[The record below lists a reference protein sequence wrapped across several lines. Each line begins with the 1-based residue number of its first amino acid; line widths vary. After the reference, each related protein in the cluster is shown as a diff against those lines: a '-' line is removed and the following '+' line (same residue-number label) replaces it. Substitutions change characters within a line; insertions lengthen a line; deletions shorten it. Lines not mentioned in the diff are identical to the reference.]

1 MPARRVF
8 AWEPEEQW
16 TSSEER
22 EKKIE
27 ELSRE
32 LDESMDSN
40 SGKGCLKAYLVK
52 NEVWHIADI
61 DYELRVD
68 YKKYLKSTY
77 SDSVVRSYLR
87 GMDKAKLYAIR
98 KHANTLKGKQEIAK
112 NTDLIQELLFLPYH
126 PNPAI
131 AERYDCKVAIDKL
144 VWDFRVNGS
153 ELCKRQLL
161 EIIED
166 VVLRDIML
174 RECTMRLNGLKVV
187 YQFCMQEHIEDLR
200 YITQVQADKLEKYAD
215 TAYAKELAE
224 RELRECQKY
233 LFCHAKNILW
243 DSTVWYLER
252 LHLEQYR
259 VNPSNPVKKFSFM
272 GIEKRENR
280 EILQEYMK
288 YCLGV
293 THLAMS
299 GIQAEFYRI
308 LAFAM
313 WMEKETAMELKLAS
327 EVKQDLTR
335 TTRIINFKEI
345 SQQDLREEVK
355 KAIYFQLKTESIGT
369 VKKEMTAIRRF
380 SRYLKENN
388 KEVDSCSKL
397 DRKIMEEYLIY
408 MKTEDT
414 GTKRYRAELTR
425 LRALLNM
432 VADVYQYPQVK
443 DLILNRDIPPDIR
456 GEIKIYSDQEL
467 KRFNAFLTKV
477 DVQTARLMLIH
488 QMLGTRMSDTL
499 TLRTDCLIEKDG
511 ETIIQIHQMK
521 THFYEK
527 PISQELAVL
536 IKEAIRYR
544 EKEHGKGKYIFT
556 SLSDPSK
563 PMKYATVQQKI
574 TDKIYQENLR
584 DDKGEYFGFGSHMYR
599 HIYGMKLAEMH
610 VDDWTIARLLG
621 HRSLRNVKYYRKMSN
636 KILAD
641 DTRKTRN
648 RLSKMVLE
656 CLEGWEEEY
665 EQIRFDDSLQ

>member
-1 MPARRVF
+1 M
-8 AWEPEEQW
+8 
-16 TSSEER
+16 
-22 EKKIE
+22 
-27 ELSRE
+27 
-32 LDESMDSN
+32 
-40 SGKGCLKAYLVK
+40 
-52 NEVWHIADI
+52 
-61 DYELRVD
+61 
-68 YKKYLKSTY
+68 
-77 SDSVVRSYLR
+77 
-87 GMDKAKLYAIR
+87 
-98 KHANTLKGKQEIAK
+98 
-112 NTDLIQELLFLPYH
+112 
-126 PNPAI
+126 
-131 AERYDCKVAIDKL
+131 
-144 VWDFRVNGS
+144 
-153 ELCKRQLL
+153 
-161 EIIED
+161 
-166 VVLRDIML
+166 
-174 RECTMRLNGLKVV
+174 
-187 YQFCMQEHIEDLR
+187 
-200 YITQVQADKLEKYAD
+200 
-215 TAYAKELAE
+215 
-224 RELRECQKY
+224 
-233 LFCHAKNILW
+233 
-243 DSTVWYLER
+243 
-252 LHLEQYR
+252 
-259 VNPSNPVKKFSFM
+259 
-272 GIEKRENR
+272 
-280 EILQEYMK
+280 
-288 YCLGV
+288 
-293 THLAMS
+293 
-299 GIQAEFYRI
+299 
-308 LAFAM
+308 
-313 WMEKETAMELKLAS
+313 
-327 EVKQDLTR
+327 KQDLTR

-527 PISQELAVL
+527 PISQELAAL

-648 RLSKMVLE
+648 LLSKMVLE

-665 EQIRFDDSLQ
+665 EQIRYDDSLQ

>member
-1 MPARRVF
+1 MENKFYIKKLDSYEKASEISKIRMGTEPSYDLDLLPSVQMQKEMRKFLKYRGQQLGAEKFYTERRF
-8 AWEPEEQW
+8 YHHLCKMLQTRRDRPESFLDW
-16 TSSEER
+16 DK
-22 EKKIE
+22 EKWKQQMKIWLLQQGLPLTE
-27 ELSRE
+27 ISK
-32 LDESMDSN
+32 SHC
-40 SGKGCLKAYLVK
+40 G
-52 NEVWHIADI
+52 NETVSQAKTLHYIDRLI
-61 DYELRVD
+61 DY
-68 YKKYLKSTY
+68 
-77 SDSVVRSYLR
+77 
-87 GMDKAKLYAIR
+87 
-98 KHANTLKGKQEIAK
+98 
-112 NTDLIQELLFLPYH
+112 FL
-126 PNPAI
+126 
-131 AERYDCKVAIDKL
+131 D
-144 VWDFRVNGS
+144 
-153 ELCKRQLL
+153 
-161 EIIED
+161 
-166 VVLRDIML
+166 LRD
-174 RECTMRLNGLKVV
+174 
-187 YQFCMQEHIEDLR
+187 
-200 YITQVQADKLEKYAD
+200 ADVDEMTKDVWQLEKLD
-215 TAYAKELAE
+215 
-224 RELRECQKY
+224 
-233 LFCHAKNILW
+233 
-243 DSTVWYLER
+243 
-252 LHLEQYR
+252 
-259 VNPSNPVKKFSFM
+259 
-272 GIEKRENR
+272 
-280 EILQEYMK
+280 
-288 YCLGV
+288 
-293 THLAMS
+293 
-299 GIQAEFYRI
+299 IQ
-308 LAFAM
+308 
-313 WMEKETAMELKLAS
+313 
-327 EVKQDLTR
+327 VKQDLTR
-335 TTRIINFKEI
+335 TARIINFKEI

-527 PISQELAVL
+527 PISQELAAL

-621 HRSLRNVKYYRKMSN
+621 HRAKALLEEAGK
-636 KILAD
+636 AD
-641 DTRKTRN
+641 GFELTASYHNIDEDTKKVLELWKSE
-648 RLSKMVLE
+648 LSKLNVTLNIEANSWEVVYNKAKSANPEERDDLFICKTFADTNTAYGPYSTCVESGAGWNFSGIKNAEYDEKIEAAYQAGAFDQRQFIDGFHEVGAKIAEDCFQMNLYDFSQITAVSKDFHGFTLNPAYQSAVLFYNCYKGNE
-656 CLEGWEEEY
+656 
-665 EQIRFDDSLQ
+665 

>member
-1 MPARRVF
+1 MENKFYIKKLDSYEKASEISKIRMGTEPSYDLDLLPSVQMQKEMREFLKYRGQQLGAEKFYTERRF
-8 AWEPEEQW
+8 YHHLCKMLQTRRDRPESFLDW
-16 TSSEER
+16 DK
-22 EKKIE
+22 EKWKQQMKIWLLQQGLPLTE
-27 ELSRE
+27 ISK
-32 LDESMDSN
+32 SHC
-40 SGKGCLKAYLVK
+40 G
-52 NEVWHIADI
+52 NETVSQAKTLHYIDRLI
-61 DYELRVD
+61 DY
-68 YKKYLKSTY
+68 
-77 SDSVVRSYLR
+77 
-87 GMDKAKLYAIR
+87 
-98 KHANTLKGKQEIAK
+98 
-112 NTDLIQELLFLPYH
+112 FL
-126 PNPAI
+126 
-131 AERYDCKVAIDKL
+131 D
-144 VWDFRVNGS
+144 
-153 ELCKRQLL
+153 
-161 EIIED
+161 
-166 VVLRDIML
+166 LRD
-174 RECTMRLNGLKVV
+174 
-187 YQFCMQEHIEDLR
+187 
-200 YITQVQADKLEKYAD
+200 ADVDEMTKDVWQLEKLD
-215 TAYAKELAE
+215 
-224 RELRECQKY
+224 
-233 LFCHAKNILW
+233 
-243 DSTVWYLER
+243 
-252 LHLEQYR
+252 
-259 VNPSNPVKKFSFM
+259 
-272 GIEKRENR
+272 
-280 EILQEYMK
+280 
-288 YCLGV
+288 
-293 THLAMS
+293 
-299 GIQAEFYRI
+299 IQ
-308 LAFAM
+308 
-313 WMEKETAMELKLAS
+313 
-327 EVKQDLTR
+327 VKQDLTR

-527 PISQELAVL
+527 PISQELAAL

-574 TDKIYQENLR
+574 TDKIYQ
-584 DDKGEYFGFGSHMYR
+584 
-599 HIYGMKLAEMH
+599 
-610 VDDWTIARLLG
+610 
-621 HRSLRNVKYYRKMSN
+621 
-636 KILAD
+636 
-641 DTRKTRN
+641 
-648 RLSKMVLE
+648 
-656 CLEGWEEEY
+656 
-665 EQIRFDDSLQ
+665 

>member
-1 MPARRVF
+1 MENKFYIKKLDSYEKASEISKIRMGTEPSYDLDLLPSVQMQKEMREFLKYRGQQLGAEKFYTERRF
-8 AWEPEEQW
+8 YHHLCKMLQTRRDRPESFLDW
-16 TSSEER
+16 DK
-22 EKKIE
+22 EKWKQQMKIW
-27 ELSRE
+27 LLQQR
-32 LDESMDSN
+32 LP
-40 SGKGCLKAYLVK
+40 L
-52 NEVWHIADI
+52 
-61 DYELRVD
+61 
-68 YKKYLKSTY
+68 T
-77 SDSVVRSYLR
+77 
-87 GMDKAKLYAIR
+87 
-98 KHANTLKGKQEIAK
+98 EIAK
-112 NTDLIQELLFLPYH
+112 SHCGNETVSQAKTLHY
-126 PNPAI
+126 
-131 AERYDCKVAIDKL
+131 ID
-144 VWDFRVNGS
+144 
-153 ELCKRQLL
+153 
-161 EIIED
+161 
-166 VVLRDIML
+166 
-174 RECTMRLNGLKVV
+174 RL
-187 YQFCMQEHIEDLR
+187 
-200 YITQVQADKLEKYAD
+200 
-215 TAYAKELAE
+215 
-224 RELRECQKY
+224 
-233 LFCHAKNILW
+233 
-243 DSTVWYLER
+243 
-252 LHLEQYR
+252 
-259 VNPSNPVKKFSFM
+259 
-272 GIEKRENR
+272 
-280 EILQEYMK
+280 
-288 YCLGV
+288 
-293 THLAMS
+293 
-299 GIQAEFYRI
+299 
-308 LAFAM
+308 
-313 WMEKETAMELKLAS
+313 
-327 EVKQDLTR
+327 
-335 TTRIINFKEI
+335 NFKEI

>member
-1 MPARRVF
+1 MD
-8 AWEPEEQW
+8 WDK
-16 TSSEER
+16 
-22 EKKIE
+22 EKWKQQMKIWLLQQGLPLTE
-27 ELSRE
+27 ISK
-32 LDESMDSN
+32 SHC
-40 SGKGCLKAYLVK
+40 G
-52 NEVWHIADI
+52 NETVSQAKTLHYIDRLI
-61 DYELRVD
+61 DY
-68 YKKYLKSTY
+68 
-77 SDSVVRSYLR
+77 
-87 GMDKAKLYAIR
+87 
-98 KHANTLKGKQEIAK
+98 
-112 NTDLIQELLFLPYH
+112 FL
-126 PNPAI
+126 
-131 AERYDCKVAIDKL
+131 D
-144 VWDFRVNGS
+144 
-153 ELCKRQLL
+153 
-161 EIIED
+161 
-166 VVLRDIML
+166 LRD
-174 RECTMRLNGLKVV
+174 
-187 YQFCMQEHIEDLR
+187 
-200 YITQVQADKLEKYAD
+200 ADVDEMTKDVWQLEKLD
-215 TAYAKELAE
+215 
-224 RELRECQKY
+224 
-233 LFCHAKNILW
+233 
-243 DSTVWYLER
+243 
-252 LHLEQYR
+252 
-259 VNPSNPVKKFSFM
+259 
-272 GIEKRENR
+272 
-280 EILQEYMK
+280 
-288 YCLGV
+288 
-293 THLAMS
+293 
-299 GIQAEFYRI
+299 IQ
-308 LAFAM
+308 
-313 WMEKETAMELKLAS
+313 
-327 EVKQDLTR
+327 VKQDLTR

>member
-68 YKKYLKSTY
+68 YRKYLKSTY
-77 SDSVVRSYLR
+77 SDSAVRSYLR

-98 KHANTLKGKQEIAK
+98 KHANTLKGKQEMTK
-112 NTDLIQELLFLPYH
+112 D
-126 PNPAI
+126 
-131 AERYDCKVAIDKL
+131 
-144 VWDFRVNGS
+144 VW
-153 ELCKRQLL
+153 Q
-161 EIIED
+161 
-166 VVLRDIML
+166 
-174 RECTMRLNGLKVV
+174 
-187 YQFCMQEHIEDLR
+187 
-200 YITQVQADKLEKYAD
+200 LEKLD
-215 TAYAKELAE
+215 
-224 RELRECQKY
+224 
-233 LFCHAKNILW
+233 
-243 DSTVWYLER
+243 
-252 LHLEQYR
+252 
-259 VNPSNPVKKFSFM
+259 
-272 GIEKRENR
+272 
-280 EILQEYMK
+280 
-288 YCLGV
+288 
-293 THLAMS
+293 
-299 GIQAEFYRI
+299 IQ
-308 LAFAM
+308 
-313 WMEKETAMELKLAS
+313 
-327 EVKQDLTR
+327 VKQDLTR

-527 PISQELAVL
+527 PISQELAAL

>member
-52 NEVWHIADI
+52 NEVWHITDI

-166 VVLRDIML
+166 VW
-174 RECTMRLNGLKVV
+174 
-187 YQFCMQEHIEDLR
+187 Q
-200 YITQVQADKLEKYAD
+200 LEKLD
-215 TAYAKELAE
+215 
-224 RELRECQKY
+224 
-233 LFCHAKNILW
+233 
-243 DSTVWYLER
+243 
-252 LHLEQYR
+252 
-259 VNPSNPVKKFSFM
+259 
-272 GIEKRENR
+272 
-280 EILQEYMK
+280 
-288 YCLGV
+288 
-293 THLAMS
+293 
-299 GIQAEFYRI
+299 IQ
-308 LAFAM
+308 
-313 WMEKETAMELKLAS
+313 
-327 EVKQDLTR
+327 VKQDLTR

-527 PISQELAVL
+527 PISQELAAL

-610 VDDWTIARLLG
+610 VDDWIIARLLG

-665 EQIRFDDSLQ
+665 EQIQFDDSLQ